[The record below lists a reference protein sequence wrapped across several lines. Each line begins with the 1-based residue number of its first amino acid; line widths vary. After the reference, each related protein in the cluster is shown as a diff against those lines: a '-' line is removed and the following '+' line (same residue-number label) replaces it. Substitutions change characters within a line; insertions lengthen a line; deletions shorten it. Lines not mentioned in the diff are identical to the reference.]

1 LESSTSGS
9 AGFAP
14 GERGDARV
22 GPLYRFVEANLTMVR
37 LCGRGGRLH
46 RRRRPYLWSLY
57 DFLVWT
63 CRINGKAPPYK
74 KGVKSR

>member
-1 LESSTSGS
+1 
-9 AGFAP
+9 
-14 GERGDARV
+14 
-22 GPLYRFVEANLTMVR
+22 MVR

-63 CRINGKAPPYK
+63 CRINGNAPPYK
-74 KGVKSR
+74 KAVKSR